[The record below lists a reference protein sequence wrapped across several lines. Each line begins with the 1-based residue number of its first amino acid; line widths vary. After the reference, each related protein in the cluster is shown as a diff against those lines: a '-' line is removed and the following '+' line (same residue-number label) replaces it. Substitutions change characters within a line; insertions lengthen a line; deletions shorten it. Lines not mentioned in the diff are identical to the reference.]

1 LSNNFSIYDALDD
14 IRKQYSVVLTT
25 LSAETYRAD
34 MAEGEAFATNLR
46 LVEALKELE
55 SIKAS
60 YRGSPSDLL
69 DYKKM
74 TNEEC
79 NNLAKAIGDLQ

>member
-1 LSNNFSIYDALDD
+1 MSTFHESLDELQQAYT
-14 IRKQYSVVLTT
+14 KVGTM

-34 MAEGEAFATNLR
+34 TAEGEAFATNLR

-55 SIKAS
+55 SIKAL
-60 YRGSPSDLL
+60 YRGSPSDLS

-79 NNLAKAIGDLQ
+79 SNIAKAIGELQ

>member
-1 LSNNFSIYDALDD
+1 MNINFSIYDALED
-14 IRKQYSVVLTT
+14 ITKQYTGVLTT

-34 MAEGEAFATNLR
+34 TAEGEAFATNLR
-46 LVEALKELE
+46 LVEVLAELE
-55 SIKAS
+55 SIKAL
-60 YRGSPSDLL
+60 YRGSPSDLS

-79 NNLAKAIGDLQ
+79 SNIVKEISNL

>member
-1 LSNNFSIYDALDD
+1 MSNNFSIYDGLDD
-14 IRKQYSVVLTT
+14 IRKHYTVVLTT

-55 SIKAS
+55 SIKAL
-60 YRGSPSDLL
+60 YRGSPSDLR
-69 DYKKM
+69 DYIKM

-79 NNLAKAIGDLQ
+79 SRIAKEIGNL

>member
-1 LSNNFSIYDALDD
+1 LNINFSIYDALED
-14 IRKQYSVVLTT
+14 ITKQYTGVLTT

-55 SIKAS
+55 AIKAL
-60 YRGSPSDLL
+60 YHGSPSDLS

-79 NNLAKAIGDLQ
+79 ANIAKAIGELQ